1 MLTAPPRNRTFNEGT
16 RLLAGAFQLDQSTS
30 VSELGSLF
38 SYQGDKPLQRLKRQ
52 LADAY
57 GVSWCFPS
65 THGTSGL
72 NILALLTACP
82 PGGRVLVNRDAHSS
96 VTAAMVHG
104 GFQPVYLPPVYDREL
119 GVSLGPTRAAVHDL
133 LAREHVDCVFL
144 TSPNYYGIV
153 GELAAIIALA
163 HERGLPIVVDA
174 AHAPHFHFSAALP
187 TAAEDAG
194 ADFVTQSTHKVAT
207 ALSQGSVLLLRNR
220 KAVPHLYEHINE
232 LGLVSTSFSYPILAS
247 IELGVLQLVE
257 QGDALWRETI
267 ARADAFR
274 LTCRQLP
281 GVSCFGREQDFKAG
295 FAEIDRSRV
304 TIDVSHTG
312 LTGFEVERRLQAQH
326 IYPELAT
333 LQNVLFLFT
342 PGTSERDTTA
352 LYAALKAIVQTGTE
366 AARIAVPDPPSIPQI
381 AVLPR
386 VAKFATKSVVRAK
399 AAVGRVSGETI
410 ATYPP
415 GVPIVA
421 AGEIV
426 TSDIVE
432 YLQYMQSHG
441 AIIKGASDPAL
452 QTFRVL

>member
-1 MLTAPPRNRTFNEGT
+1 MACH
-16 RLLAGAFQLDQSTS
+16 GAFL
-30 VSELGSLF
+30 
-38 SYQGDKPLQRLKRQ
+38 
-52 LADAY
+52 
-57 GVSWCFPS
+57 S

-220 KAVPHLYEHINE
+220 KSVPHLYEHINE

-352 LYAALKAIVQTGTE
+352 LYAALKAIVADRDRRRRGLPCPTLRRFRRSRCCR
-366 AARIAVPDPPSIPQI
+366 ASRSLPQ
-381 AVLPR
+381 
-386 VAKFATKSVVRAK
+386 
-399 AAVGRVSGETI
+399 VGRTGQGRGRSRVGRNDCDLPAGRSHRRGRRDRHERHRRISPVHAEPRRHDQGRLGPGPADLQSALTSRHHA
-410 ATYPP
+410 ATR
-415 GVPIVA
+415 
-421 AGEIV
+421 
-426 TSDIVE
+426 
-432 YLQYMQSHG
+432 Q
-441 AIIKGASDPAL
+441 
-452 QTFRVL
+452 

>member
-1 MLTAPPRNRTFNEGT
+1 MLNAPRRNRTFSEGT

-30 VSELGSLF
+30 VCELGSLF

-52 LADAY
+52 LAAAY
-57 GVSWCFPS
+57 GVAWCFPS

-104 GFQPVYLPPVYDREL
+104 GFQPVYLPPQYDREL
-119 GVSLGPTRAAVHDL
+119 GVSLGPTRDAVHDL
-133 LAREHVDCVFL
+133 LAREQVDCVFL
-144 TSPNYYGIV
+144 TSPNYFGIV
-153 GELAAIIALA
+153 GELAAIVALA
-163 HERGLPIVVDA
+163 HERGLPVVVDA
-174 AHAPHFHFSAALP
+174 AHAPHFHFSDALP

-194 ADFVTQSTHKVAT
+194 ADFIAQSTHKVAT
-207 ALSQGSVLLLRNR
+207 ALSQGSLLLLRHR
-220 KAVPHLYEHINE
+220 KSVPQLYEHINE

-247 IELGVLQLVE
+247 IELGVRQLVE
-257 QGDALWRETI
+257 QGDRVWRETI
-267 ARADAFR
+267 ARADNFR
-274 LTCRQLP
+274 LACRQLP
-281 GVSCFGREQDFKAG
+281 GVLCFGREHSKAG
-295 FAEIDRSRV
+295 FAEFDPTRV

-312 LTGFEVERRLQAQH
+312 LTGFEVERRLQARH

-342 PGTSERDTTA
+342 PGTTDRDIA
-352 LYAALKAIVQTGTE
+352 GLYAELKAIVRTGTHAE
-366 AARIAVPDPPSIPQI
+366 RIAVPAPPSIPRI

-386 VAKFATKSVVRAK
+386 VARFAAKSVVRAK

-421 AGEIV
+421 AGEII

-432 YLQYMQSHG
+432 YLQFMQSHG
-441 AIIKGASDPAL
+441 AVIKGAADPAL